1 MTKDERE
8 LFDEKIK
15 GLSTLINARFT
26 NVDEKLEDIHKE
38 QLRTNGN
45 VKRHE
50 EQINQALVERAQNRE
65 EQRHYIGEICEC
77 KNKLIHIE
85 NKLEDLNFMMRHPK
99 IFIAGLVL
107 MVILTLGTFISSN
120 PLQVFTPQPTQ
131 TEQLK

>member
-45 VKRHE
+45 VKRH
-50 EQINQALVERAQNRE
+50 V
-65 EQRHYIGEICEC
+65 
-77 KNKLIHIE
+77 
-85 NKLEDLNFMMRHPK
+85 
-99 IFIAGLVL
+99 
-107 MVILTLGTFISSN
+107 S
-120 PLQVFTPQPTQ
+120 
-131 TEQLK
+131 

>member
-1 MTKDERE
+1 M
-8 LFDEKIK
+8 
-15 GLSTLINARFT
+15 STQEFNLIT
-26 NVDEKLEDIHKE
+26 E
-38 QLRTNGN
+38 QLKGMTTLMNSQFQNVHERLDKINGK
-45 VKRHE
+45 VAHHE

-107 MVILTLGTFISSN
+107 MVILTLGTFISNN